1 MICTSRLLMAPRQ
14 AAICCSTV
22 AHSLLFSSAERMPFT
37 WPSMRFT
44 RASRLRR
51 SSLVC
56 ATVFSLTYYTEYS
69 IDGPA
74 VTSCSSCCALLL
86 LFATR
91 LTGPPARVQPTGSC
105 PLWRLHAQAHR
116 ANHTRSLPAHR
127 GVASRLCSVPF
138 YLGRGSGQVCR
149 RQSDP
154 SRRSDRR

>member
-22 AHSLLFSSAERMPFT
+22 AHSLLFFSAERMPFT

-69 IDGPA
+69 IDGRLLQA
-74 VTSCSSCCALLL
+74 VHLVVLCCCSLQRGC
-86 LFATR
+86 R
-91 LTGPPARVQPTGSC
+91 GRRRGYNQPGHVRC
-105 PLWRLHAQAHR
+105 
-116 ANHTRSLPAHR
+116 
-127 GVASRLCSVPF
+127 
-138 YLGRGSGQVCR
+138 
-149 RQSDP
+149 
-154 SRRSDRR
+154 